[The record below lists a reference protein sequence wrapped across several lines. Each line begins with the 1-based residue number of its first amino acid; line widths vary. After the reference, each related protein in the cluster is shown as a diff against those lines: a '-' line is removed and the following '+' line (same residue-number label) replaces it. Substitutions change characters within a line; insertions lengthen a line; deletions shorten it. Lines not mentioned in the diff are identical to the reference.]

1 MEGIGVVLAVLPLV
15 ISAIEHYDFFAPF
28 ICHCAFTRELQNFRR
43 KLDARKLLFR
53 NECRL
58 LLESLVQD
66 DVLEEMFKEGSKHPS
81 WGDTELDGRLKG
93 HLGESYEVCV
103 GMVVAIKG
111 CIDQL
116 KHKTRGLGVI
126 LAPEAGVDHSSRTLL
141 HG

>member
-1 MEGIGVVLAVLPLV
+1 MEVGIVLAVLPLV
-15 ISAIEHYDFFAPF
+15 ISAIEQYDFFAPF
-28 ICHCAFTRELQNFRR
+28 ICHCAFTRELQIFRR

-66 DVLEEMFKEGSKHPS
+66 EVLEEMFKEGSNHPS
-81 WGDTELDGRLKG
+81 WRDTELEGRLKG
-93 HLGESYEVCV
+93 HLEESYDVCI

-116 KHKTRGLGVI
+116 KHKTKGLEVM
-126 LAPEAGVDHSSRTLL
+126 LTPEAGVRY
-141 HG
+141 